1 MKYQDA
7 RLRSML
13 AAEYVLGTLHGRAR
27 RRFERLL
34 RSDATLKK
42 DVAYWERRFAG
53 LLGGIEPVPPR
64 DIVWAEIDATI
75 NASRIASLP
84 PPRRR
89 ALPAGSIGF
98 WRNWAVAAS
107 LATVTLGYGLWL
119 QMSQPPQVIE
129 RLQTVRVEV
138 PVLQP
143 MPYVAMLQ
151 PAAPAQWMVMVMP
164 ERRTMKVASSGA
176 YPMDEAKHG
185 LQLWCLDDAG
195 QPHSMGMVPAN
206 GVIELPMPDDMP
218 DMPQKPVM
226 AVSLEPKGGSPTG
239 LPTGPVVTTAPL
251 LQL

>member
-13 AAEYVLGTLHGRAR
+13 AAEYVLGTLRGRAR
-27 RRFERLL
+27 QRFERLL
-34 RSDATLKK
+34 RSDASLNK
-42 DVAYWERRFAG
+42 DVAYWERRFAA
-53 LLGGIEPVPPR
+53 LLTGIKPVPPR
-64 DIVWAEIDATI
+64 DIVWAEIDAVI
-75 NASRIASLP
+75 NASKVARLP
-84 PPRRR
+84 PPRNR
-89 ALPAGSIGF
+89 ALPLGSLGF
-98 WRNWAVAAS
+98 WRNWAAAAS
-107 LATVTLGYGLWL
+107 VASIALGYGLWL
-119 QMSQPPQVIE
+119 EMSQPPQVIE

-164 ERRTMKVASSGA
+164 DRRTMKVASSGA
-176 YPMDEAKHG
+176 YPMDAGKHG

-206 GVIELPMPDDMP
+206 GVVELPMPDDMTS
-218 DMPQKPVM
+218 MPQKPVM

>member
-13 AAEYVLGTLHGRAR
+13 AAEYVLGTLRGRAR
-27 RRFERLL
+27 RRFDRLL
-34 RSDATLKK
+34 RSDTTLRK
-42 DVAYWERRFAG
+42 DVVYWERRFAG
-53 LLGGIEPVPPR
+53 LLGGIQPVPPR
-64 DIVWAEIDATI
+64 DIVWAEIDAAI

-98 WRNWAVAAS
+98 WRSWAVAAS

-138 PVLQP
+138 PVPQP

-151 PAAPAQWMVMVMP
+151 PSAPAQWMVMVMP
-164 ERRTMKVASSGA
+164 DRRTMKVASSGD
-176 YPMDEAKHG
+176 YPLDEGKQG
-185 LQLWCLDDAG
+185 LQLWCLDDA
-195 QPHSMGMVPAN
+195 N
-206 GVIELPMPDDMP
+206 GVVELPMPDDMTTMP
-218 DMPQKPVM
+218 DKPVM